1 MRDLRSQVENLDR
14 NLETKREEL
23 MRYQVKIQ
31 ENRLSIS
38 NLTDI
43 NRSISDML
51 IRQSELKR
59 SIIELE
65 IENKNLLE
73 MKNNLVDDF
82 RIKNYLWILSSAPT
96 RLNNSCWEIIADPFE
111 K

>member
-82 RIKNYLWILSSAPT
+82 RIKNYL
-96 RLNNSCWEIIADPFE
+96 
-111 K
+111 

>member
-73 MKNNLVDDF
+73 MKNYLVDDF
-82 RIKNYLWILSSAPT
+82 RIKNYS
-96 RLNNSCWEIIADPFE
+96 
-111 K
+111 